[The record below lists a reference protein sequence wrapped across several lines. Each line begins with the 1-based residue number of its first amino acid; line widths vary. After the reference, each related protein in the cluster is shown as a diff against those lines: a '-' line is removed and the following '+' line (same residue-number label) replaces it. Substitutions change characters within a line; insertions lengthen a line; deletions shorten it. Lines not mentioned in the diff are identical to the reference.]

1 MKILVAGAG
10 IAGMAAALALES
22 PDREIVVIERDP
34 PPPNVPMDDVFE
46 TWQRRGVAQL
56 KHAHGYPA
64 RLMNII
70 RDRHPILLKA
80 LLDAGAIEM
89 GFADLLP
96 EALQRTYRP
105 KHGDEDMRVLLSRRT
120 TLEFIVRDYA
130 VGRPGISFMTG
141 IKVQGLVAERG
152 GDGVQVAKAMKL
164 QQADGTQEQMAGDLI
179 IDASGRSSRFPA
191 YLAEYGITPE
201 IEEEPVGIAYFTR
214 FYRLCPGE
222 KFQWSVD
229 NDRVQLDFLRGGVLP
244 ADNGNFAVMFMVP
257 IENTVLQQRM
267 LKPEVFDRV
276 CAAFP
281 HINRWTSRAKAV
293 NRPLGMGDLKN
304 KWHHWHKNGEP
315 LIKNFFAIGDAAVRT
330 NPAFG
335 RGCSFAFVESD
346 LLAEVLRTNTD
357 PIARAKVFER
367 RTDAALRP
375 YFLQIVRQDKMIIE
389 EAKHTHE
396 PNYRPNLKTRLLKS
410 FAEGAVVPA
419 NATDIVVRRALS
431 RSAHMLEAP
440 NAWMK
445 KPGVLVRVI
454 LKWLAPKSTK
464 PKVPPPPIGYAQL
477 MALVEAA

>member
-130 VGRPGISFMTG
+130 VGRPGISFLTG

-164 QQADGTQEQMAGDLI
+164 QLADGTQEQMAGDLI
-179 IDASGRSSRFPA
+179 IDASGRSSR
-191 YLAEYGITPE
+191 
-201 IEEEPVGIAYFTR
+201 
-214 FYRLCPGE
+214 
-222 KFQWSVD
+222 
-229 NDRVQLDFLRGGVLP
+229 
-244 ADNGNFAVMFMVP
+244 
-257 IENTVLQQRM
+257 
-267 LKPEVFDRV
+267 
-276 CAAFP
+276 
-281 HINRWTSRAKAV
+281 
-293 NRPLGMGDLKN
+293 
-304 KWHHWHKNGEP
+304 
-315 LIKNFFAIGDAAVRT
+315 
-330 NPAFG
+330 
-335 RGCSFAFVESD
+335 
-346 LLAEVLRTNTD
+346 
-357 PIARAKVFER
+357 
-367 RTDAALRP
+367 
-375 YFLQIVRQDKMIIE
+375 
-389 EAKHTHE
+389 
-396 PNYRPNLKTRLLKS
+396 
-410 FAEGAVVPA
+410 
-419 NATDIVVRRALS
+419 
-431 RSAHMLEAP
+431 
-440 NAWMK
+440 
-445 KPGVLVRVI
+445 
-454 LKWLAPKSTK
+454 
-464 PKVPPPPIGYAQL
+464 
-477 MALVEAA
+477 